1 MIGLWADSVARRVVL
16 TFLVGAIA
24 AGSSAVHAG
33 EYQDDLKAR
42 RARLMQSLDAG
53 TVLIA

>member
-1 MIGLWADSVARRVVL
+1 MTSRWLETSVRRL
-16 TFLVGAIA
+16 LAA
-24 AGSSAVHAG
+24 ALLLMAGSSFVHAG

-42 RARLMQSLDAG
+42 RARLRQSLDAG